1 MSDFTSLS
9 GYTDTDD
16 YLAVAH
22 NQDEISLI
30 SVQVAWPSLTK
41 MVKLPDPEKRSPFN
55 RPLRK
60 GHSKKYADYLDL
72 VPRPYTPPI
81 ALWTDPANV
90 QIEEIP
96 ELPKIGNTRFVV
108 AKFDKSTRDQINI
121 LDGQHR
127 IYGAYLLNEQYQEE
141 LRRAREHRRRAESL
155 GTAELIDEARI
166 REQAVKDK
174 LARFADMTINVQ
186 VALTGDTALAKQIF
200 SDVADNALGISRS
213 ILSEYSTRNAFNRAS
228 QTVAEQVLA
237 GLIDYEK
244 DSMSRSNPHWL
255 SLKDVV
261 NVTQTLE
268 LGLGKRW
275 SMKLESTLNESQLA
289 SRTSLFFEGLFDAY
303 PELTKVREGGSA
315 AILRSDVRD
324 ASLLASS
331 TTIRILAAAYK
342 VLLAGNEARGIPPMS
357 HEDIVTYFASIPM
370 EAGVEIIDDDDTLK
384 PDEDNSIPR
393 LADVWLD
400 TERFSFPYTSPAA
413 RRQDLEYLAAKVV
426 DWARAGTFAQV
437 PQEA

>member
-22 NQDEISLI
+22 RQDEISLI
-30 SVQVAWPSLTK
+30 SVQVAWPGVTK
-41 MVKLPDPEKRSPFN
+41 MVKLPDPDKRSPFN

-90 QIEEIP
+90 QIDEIA

-141 LRRAREHRRRAESL
+141 LRRARENRRRAESL
-155 GTAELIDEARI
+155 GGAELIEEARK
-166 REQAVKDK
+166 REQTAKDK
-174 LARFADMTINVQ
+174 LQRFADMTISVQ
-186 VALTGDTALAKQIF
+186 IALTGDTALAKQIF
-200 SDVADNALGISRS
+200 ADVADNALGISRS

-228 QTVAEQVLA
+228 QTVSEQVLA

-244 DSMSRSNPHWL
+244 DSMSRSNPHWI

-261 NVTQTLE
+261 NVAQTLE

-275 SMKLESTLNESQLA
+275 SMKLEPTLNESQLT

-315 AILRSDVRD
+315 TILRSDVQD

-331 TTIRILAAAYK
+331 TTIRILAAAYRM
-342 VLLAGNEARGIPPMS
+342 LLIGDEAQGVAPMS

-370 EAGVEIIDDDDTLK
+370 DAGVEMIDEEDETK
-384 PDEDNSIPR
+384 PDEENSIPR
-393 LADVWLD
+393 LANAWLD

-413 RRQDLEYLAAKVV
+413 RRQDLEYLAASLVE
-426 DWARAGTFAQV
+426 WARKGTF
-437 PQEA
+437 QELH